1 MSYKDY
7 KKAVELIEKNKEGL
21 YKSDG
26 ASIEAINL
34 AEEML
39 DLKFSNLYR
48 EFLLSFGALSFNGEE
63 IFGIVSSEDLTIK
76 GEPNG
81 IWLTLKER
89 ESSNLPNNLI
99 VIYNTGY
106 SELLCLDYNNVNKE
120 NEPRVVLFVPGV
132 DLEYQT
138 YEVISYDLGSFLLDR
153 VNFALGSNLGID

>member
-7 KKAVELIEKNKEGL
+7 EKAIELIEKNKDGL

-34 AEEML
+34 AEEIL
-39 DLKFSNLYR
+39 GLKFSKLYK
-48 EFLLSFGALSFNGEE
+48 EFLLRFGALSFGGEE

-89 ESSNLPNNLI
+89 ESSNLPKNLI

-106 SELLCLDYNNVNKE
+106 SELLCLDYNNVNTE

-132 DLEYQT
+132 DLEHQT
-138 YEVISYDLGSFLLDR
+138 YEVISDDLGSFLLER
-153 VNFALGSNLGID
+153 VKFALGIDLDIE